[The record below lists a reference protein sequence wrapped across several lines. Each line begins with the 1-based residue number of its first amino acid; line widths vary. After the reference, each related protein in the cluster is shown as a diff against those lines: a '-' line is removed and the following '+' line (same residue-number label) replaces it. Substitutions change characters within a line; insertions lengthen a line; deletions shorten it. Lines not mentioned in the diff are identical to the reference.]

1 MPTTTA
7 TPPQSF
13 ESSALGD
20 ALNAALGTAD
30 APLDSAKPVAQAPK
44 TAPVAEAPVV
54 ETPKTPVVETPKTET
69 VKTETV
75 KSEATASE
83 EPKTPEIKTPSKLID
98 SLLTPDSEKPKEL
111 PKVLDEKL
119 EDDEK
124 LPGKATA
131 SANSAF
137 AAKARALKNAE
148 QELAKLKQ
156 ELEAARQSGSKEASA
171 EVQTIKAE
179 LEENRKLVEEYE
191 NQLSL
196 VRLESTREYKRTIA
210 EPMAKA
216 EKAIAEA
223 LLGYEGINAKDVVR
237 ILDISDPAQRKAEFK
252 DLMSGVDQLD
262 ALAVRNK
269 LDEIAQ
275 LRNQKDELLKSAN
288 ETLSKMEQQETLAE
302 QQARLQFDKEADIA
316 FESTWNQFEDS
327 FPILKRGQSTEW
339 DQTIKGLREQAVYL
353 DKQPLDHNQRAILTY
368 QAVLFPLAVQVVRDL
383 TDKSNSIIADLRAQL
398 TKYQAAT
405 PGAGASEANAQSS
418 SLPANVGFLD
428 ALEKSMG
435 R

>member
-1 MPTTTA
+1 MPTPTA
-7 TPPQSF
+7 TPAASF
-13 ESSALGD
+13 QTSSLGD
-20 ALNAALGTAD
+20 ALNAALGNAD
-30 APLDSAKPVAQAPK
+30 VPVSAATPVSQLPPASEAPAVEAPKAPAVEAPK
-44 TAPVAEAPVV
+44 TESPKV
-54 ETPKTPVVETPKTET
+54 ETPKV
-69 VKTETV
+69 
-75 KSEATASE
+75 EAT
-83 EPKTPEIKTPSKLID
+83 EPEAPTTPEIKTPSKLID

-111 PKVLDEKL
+111 PKVTDEIL
-119 EDDEK
+119 SDDEK

-156 ELEAARQSGSKEASA
+156 ELEAARQSGSKEASS
-171 EVQTIKAE
+171 EVQSIKAE

-210 EPMAKA
+210 EPMARA

-223 LLGYEGINAKDVVR
+223 LTGYEGINAKDVVR
-237 ILDISDPAQRKAEFK
+237 ILDIADPAQRKAEFK

-275 LRNQKDELLKSAN
+275 LKNNREELLKSAN
-288 ETLSKMEQQETLAE
+288 DTLAKIEQQETVAE
-302 QQARLQFDKEADIA
+302 QEARLKFDKEADVA

-339 DQTIKGLREQAVYL
+339 DQTVKALREQAVYL
-353 DKQPLDHNQRAILTY
+353 DKQPLDHTQRATLTY
-368 QAVLFPLAVQVVRDL
+368 QAVLFPLAVQVIKDL
-383 TDKSNSIIADLRAQL
+383 SSRSNTTIAELKAQL
-398 TKYQAAT
+398 SKYQSAT
-405 PGAGASEANAQSS
+405 PSAGAGENNAPSA

>member
-1 MPTTTA
+1 MPTPTA
-7 TPPQSF
+7 PNSTYQP
-13 ESSALGD
+13 SAFGD
-20 ALNAALGTAD
+20 ALNSALGSDDVPVSAAT
-30 APLDSAKPVAQAPK
+30 PLAQLPS
-44 TAPVAEAPVV
+44 TPEVAPVQQAEAPKVAEPAQT
-54 ETPKTPVVETPKTET
+54 ETPKVEAPK
-69 VKTETV
+69 V
-75 KSEATASE
+75 EAPEAE

-111 PKVLDEKL
+111 PKVLDENL
-119 EDDEK
+119 AEDEK

-137 AAKARALKNAE
+137 AAKARALKTAE
-148 QELAKLKQ
+148 QELAKLKA
-156 ELEAARQSGSKEASA
+156 ELETARQSGSKEASA
-171 EVQTIKAE
+171 EVQSIKAE
-179 LEENRKLVEEYE
+179 LEENRKLVEDYE

-196 VRLESTREYKRTIA
+196 VRLESTREFKRTIA
-210 EPMAKA
+210 EPMSRA

-223 LLGYEGINAKDVVR
+223 LTGYEGINVKDVVR
-237 ILDISDPAQRKAEFK
+237 VLDIADPAQRKAEFK

-275 LRNQKDELLKSAN
+275 LRNQKEELLKSAN
-288 ETLSKMEQQETLAE
+288 DTLSKMEQQETVAE
-302 QQARLQFDKEADIA
+302 QQARLQFDKEADVA

-339 DQTIKGLREQAVYL
+339 DQTVKALREQAVYL
-353 DKQPLDHNQRAILTY
+353 DKQPLDHTQRATLTY

-383 TDKSNSIIADLRAQL
+383 TAKSNATISELKAQL
-398 TKYQAAT
+398 SKYQAAT
-405 PGAGASEANAQSS
+405 PSAGASQNNT
-418 SLPANVGFLD
+418 PANTLPNTVGFLD